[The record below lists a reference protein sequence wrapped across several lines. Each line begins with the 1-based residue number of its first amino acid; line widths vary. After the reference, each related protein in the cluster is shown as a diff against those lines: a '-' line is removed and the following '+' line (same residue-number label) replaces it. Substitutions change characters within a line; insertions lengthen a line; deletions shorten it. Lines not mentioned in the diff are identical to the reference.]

1 MCQGQCKHNILQ
13 DQAQELGISIIY
25 QELNLVPNLSIAE
38 NIFLGREK
46 RKASVFFDRDA
57 TLKDSRSLMESVG
70 LAMDPRTLVEDLSIS
85 HRQMVAVAKA
95 LSLNAG
101 LYIMDEPTSTLTENE
116 VSVLIR
122 SYSKDESPKQIGDF
136 CLSQISRISKNANFG
151 VFLIL
156 FVLCALLS
164 IASDKF
170 RTHQNLF
177 PVMRAFSFIAIIA
190 IGQCLVIISGGIDLS
205 VGSVYGFSGLMTA
218 FLIEKAGMA
227 IPIGIIAGLAVGSAL
242 GMANGMLISCNDP
255 SALNDVI
262 AKAMADGIKM
272 ATFDADTIGSER
284 MFYIGVD
291 NYGVGKLGGK
301 KYAELAAKKPGTVKT
316 ALLTRVLGAFN
327 LEERIRG
334 FKDGAQGTN
343 VEIVSIQTCEDDIN
357 KAVQVIDDFTN
368 ANPELGRMVLHR
380 RLAILRPARLLRE
393 RLKS

>member
-1 MCQGQCKHNILQ
+1 
-13 DQAQELGISIIY
+13 
-25 QELNLVPNLSIAE
+25 
-38 NIFLGREK
+38 
-46 RKASVFFDRDA
+46 
-57 TLKDSRSLMESVG
+57 
-70 LAMDPRTLVEDLSIS
+70 
-85 HRQMVAVAKA
+85 
-95 LSLNAG
+95 
-101 LYIMDEPTSTLTENE
+101 
-116 VSVLIR
+116 
-122 SYSKDESPKQIGDF
+122 
-136 CLSQISRISKNANFG
+136 
-151 VFLIL
+151 LIL

-272 ATFDADTIGSER
+272 ATFDAATIGSER

-368 ANPELGRMVLHR
+368 ANPELGGWFFIGGWPFFAPPDSLGTIKKLIDRGGLVVSIDNFYPMLDFVEAGMTQML
-380 RLAILRPARLLRE
+380 IGY
-393 RLKS
+393 SFYDMGY